1 MKLGQYLKET
11 RINQKLSLR
20 DVYKKTG
27 ISDSKLSRIENES
40 NLEPEPTVLKALS
53 DCYALN
59 IVDLYVK
66 AGYIDVSSLDK
77 YKYIFDKADL
87 LTEEENKLIQNQIYI
102 FTKGRISK

>member
-11 RINQKLSLR
+11 RINKKLSLR
-20 DVYKKTG
+20 DVYKITG
-27 ISDSKLSRIENES
+27 ISDSKLSRIENEN

-59 IVDLYVK
+59 IVDLYIR
-66 AGYIDVSSLDK
+66 AGYIDVCALNK

-87 LTEEENKLIQNQIYI
+87 LTEEENKLIQDQIYL
-102 FTKGRISK
+102 FTKGRIAK